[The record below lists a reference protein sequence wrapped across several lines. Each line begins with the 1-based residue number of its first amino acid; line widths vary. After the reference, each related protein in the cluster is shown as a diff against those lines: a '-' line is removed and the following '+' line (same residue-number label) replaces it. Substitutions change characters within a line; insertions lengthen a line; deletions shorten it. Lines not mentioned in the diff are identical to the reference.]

1 MKQIKYTLLCFLLY
15 TLTSTVI
22 HADELDKRF
31 QILPLPQKVE
41 VLKGS
46 GLAGNELTYIMMKGE
61 GEIPVLG
68 TLLNALPRSERQ
80 GKGIILSLLA
90 HGESG
95 RDTPEQGMLEKELPE
110 SLEGYILEVTPKG
123 VTIRSRGQA
132 GLFYGCQTLEQL
144 MEDSRDQHIRIPCL
158 RITDYPEISYRAVH
172 FDTKHHLDRTEYYYR
187 VIDKLARYK
196 VNAVI
201 WEVEDKLRY
210 TRRSEV
216 GAPNAISK
224 QEMRAIS
231 RYAKERNIEISP
243 LIQGLGHAGFILKH
257 HWELRENPHSDW
269 EFCPSDP
276 RTYEMQF
283 DLYRDALEAMPD
295 GKYLHIGGDE
305 ITAIGIDERC
315 KATGKSAFELQM
327 IWLKK
332 VCDFAVAHGRIPIF
346 WDDMPLKYADLWWLL
361 HRPLTDDEICKNWN
375 TSRLDEAI
383 RMFPKN
389 CIYMRWHYEDPTVLS
404 HRMLL
409 EWYHKNGLDVMGA
422 TAAATGGTPFMPR
435 NDSRAQYIK
444 DFCLLVAK
452 NQLKGI
458 LATDWDDGSPHMETV
473 MRGFI
478 AQGEFSW
485 HPAGRSVNEF
495 IRAHACREFGLS
507 SQQMDFLTEM
517 EETAFFFDRALVVSG
532 SRNPAWGVSD
542 TFQLL
547 DLPDADKPGEWTTKY
562 QARLDTVRME
572 SARNEKI
579 RKGLNVAKKEALRN
593 RYTLDIYEQTNHL
606 FHFPVKLLGA
616 LAVYDSAKNGGER
629 QQALMKIKE
638 IVESFSEMRSELL
651 SVYSKTRFMESPEG
665 YVADHNHHH
674 HLSAMTHNSDWIF
687 LYEIPMVA
695 KVKKWLEEQ
704 DNN

>member
-1 MKQIKYTLLCFLLY
+1 MKQLKNTILLFLLLI
-15 TLTSTVI
+15 LTSTAI
-22 HADELDKRF
+22 CAEGLDKRF

-41 VLKGS
+41 ILKGN
-46 GLAGNELTYIMMKGE
+46 GVEGNELSYIAVQGE

-68 TLLNALPRSERQ
+68 TLLNALPRSERH
-80 GKGIILSLLA
+80 GKGVLLTLVEQ
-90 HGESG
+90 GES
-95 RDTPEQGMLEKELPE
+95 EVGMPE
-110 SLEGYILEVTPKG
+110 SPEGYILEVTPKG

-144 MEDSRDQHIRIPCL
+144 MEDSRDHHIRIPCL
-158 RITDYPEISYRAVH
+158 RITDYPVIAYRAVH

-187 VIDKLARYK
+187 TIDKLARYK

-210 TRRSEV
+210 TRRAEV

-224 QEMRAIS
+224 QEMQAIS

-276 RTYEMQF
+276 RTYELQF
-283 DLYRDALEAMPD
+283 DLYRDAMEAMPD

-315 KATGKSAFELQM
+315 KATGKTAFELQM
-327 IWLKK
+327 VWLKK
-332 VCDFAVAHGRIPIF
+332 VCDFAVEHGRIPIF

-361 HRPLTDDEICKNWN
+361 HRPLTDNEIRKNWN
-375 TSRLDEAI
+375 TARLDEAI
-383 RMFPKN
+383 KMFPKN

-409 EWYHKNGLDVMGA
+409 EWYHKNGLNVMGA
-422 TAAATGGTPFMPR
+422 TAAATGETPFMPR
-435 NDSRAQYIK
+435 NNSRAQYIK
-444 DFCLLVAK
+444 DFCQLVAK

-485 HPAGRSVNEF
+485 HPDGRSVNEF
-495 IRAHACREFGLS
+495 LKAHACREFGLS
-507 SQQMDFLTEM
+507 LQQMIFLTEM
-517 EETAFFFDRALVVSG
+517 EQTAFFFDKAFVVSG

-542 TFQLL
+542 TFCLL
-547 DLPDADKPGEWTTKY
+547 DLPDADKPGEWTKKY
-562 QARLDTVRME
+562 QGRLDTVRIE

-579 RKGLNVAKKEALRN
+579 REGLKVAKKEALRN
-593 RYTLDIYEQTNHL
+593 RYTLDIYEQTNNL
-606 FHFPVKLLGA
+606 FHYPVRLLEA
-616 LAVYDSAKNGGER
+616 LAVYDGAKNVDER
-629 QQALMKIKE
+629 KRALVKIKE
-638 IVESFSEMRSELL
+638 IADSFKGMRSELL
-651 SVYSKTRFMESPEG
+651 HVYSKTRFMENPEG
-665 YVADHNHHH
+665 YIADLNHHH
-674 HLSAMTHNSDWIF
+674 HLSALTNNSDWIF
-687 LYEIPMVA
+687 LYEIPMVE
-695 KVKKWLEEQ
+695 KVQQWLKAQ
-704 DNN
+704 GSVIALD